1 MMEIMETSVAS
12 VSVIDKNQTIYLFP
26 EQKIELLMTG

>member
-1 MMEIMETSVAS
+1 MEIIETSVAA
-12 VSVIDKNQTIYLFP
+12 VSVFDKNQTIYRFP